1 VTAVGAEP
9 LAALLA
15 RQHAH
20 RAAAPTTAA
29 HRRMKLERLARGIAA
44 RRGEIAAALRAD
56 FGKPAAE
63 VEITEVQPVL
73 REIRHVRRHLA
84 RWMKPRRV
92 GTPLILFG
100 TRSEI
105 RYEPK
110 GAVLIIA
117 PWNYPFYLALM
128 PLVAA
133 VAAGNSVVLKPSE
146 KVPGTSAALARIVAD
161 AFDAREVAVVE
172 GDAAVA
178 AALVDL
184 PFDHIFFT
192 GSARTG
198 RRVLAAAAAHLTP
211 VTLELGGKSPAIV
224 DASADVARA
233 AERIVWGKFLNAGQT
248 CVAPDYVYVHES
260 VAPAFLAEAQRVL
273 GTFYGAT
280 EEARQQTPDYCRIVD
295 PAGWERLLGLLD
307 DAVRRGARV
316 ETGGKAVAQE
326 RYLSPTILSHVSAD
340 AAIMQE
346 EIFGPLLP
354 VLVYRALD
362 EVLRFVASQGK
373 PLALYLFS
381 RDRAQIETVLGRTA
395 AGGTVVNNTVV
406 HLGNPYLPF
415 GGVGES
421 GSGSYHGRFGFVT
434 FSHERA
440 VLTQRRP
447 DLIRLFFP
455 PYGPRVRRMLAWVDR
470 LLS

>member
-1 VTAVGAEP
+1 MTAVGAEP

-29 HRRMKLERLARGIAA
+29 HRRMKLERLAQGIAA

-73 REIRHVRRHLA
+73 REIRHVRRHLG

-184 PFDHIFFT
+184 RFDHIFFT

-260 VAPAFLAEAQRVL
+260 VAPAFLAEAQRAL
-273 GTFYGAT
+273 ATFYGAT
-280 EEARQQTPDYCRIVD
+280 EEARRQTPDYCRIVD
-295 PAGWERLLGLLD
+295 PDGWERLRSLLD
-307 DAVRRGARV
+307 DAVHRGARV
-316 ETGGKAVAQE
+316 ETGGTAVAPE
-326 RYLSPTILSHVSAD
+326 RYLSPTILSHVPAD
-340 AAIMQE
+340 AGIMQE

-354 VLVYRALD
+354 VLVCRALD

-373 PLALYLFS
+373 PLALYVFS

-395 AGGTVVNNTVV
+395 AGGTVVNNTVL
-406 HLGNPYLPF
+406 HLANPYLPF

-455 PYGPRVRRMLAWVDR
+455 PYGPRVGRVLAWVDR